1 MKSIGCKFEYQR
13 DRDCDLMRAF
23 RESLS
28 GNPGKNLPEILRITV
43 NCPSKRFWV
52 SEFRAAIVISK
63 IMHGDRLDT
72 MTTTKREMY
81 LELYH
86 RVVDL
91 KKKYPEKT
99 LSELAV
105 MATNQP
111 APKFYLK
118 PESAGIIIH
127 RIKKRWLKE
136 RKQNLRHLF

>member
-1 MKSIGCKFEYQR
+1 MKSIGCKFEYQQ

-28 GNPGKNLPEILRITV
+28 KNPGKNLPEILKITV

-63 IMHGDRLDT
+63 MMHGDTLKN
-72 MTTTKREMY
+72 MTLTKREMY
-81 LELYH
+81 FELY
-86 RVVDL
+86 RRIIAL
-91 KKKYPEKT
+91 KKKYPTFT
-99 LSELAV
+99 LSELAII
-105 MATNQP
+105 ATNQP

-127 RIKKRWLKE
+127 RIKKRWFEE
-136 RKQNLRHLF
+136 RKQKLRHLF